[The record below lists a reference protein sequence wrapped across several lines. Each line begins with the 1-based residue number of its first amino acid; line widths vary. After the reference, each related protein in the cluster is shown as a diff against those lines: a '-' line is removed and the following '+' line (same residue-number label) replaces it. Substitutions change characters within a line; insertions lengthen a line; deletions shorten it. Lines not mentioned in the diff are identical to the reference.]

1 MALQCGIVG
10 LPNVGKSTLFNALT
24 ESSVP
29 AENYPFCT
37 IEPHVGIVE
46 LPDLRLNELGKIY
59 NPKKIIHAT
68 VEFTDIAGIVR
79 GASKGEGLGNKFLGQ
94 IRQTA
99 AIIHVVRC
107 FENENITHV
116 DGSVDP
122 TRDAETIETEL
133 LLADLE
139 TLDKRKHKTE
149 KMARSGEK
157 IAKKE
162 LGLVNRLL
170 KHCNEGHRARTL
182 PVDDADE
189 KNILRSLHLLSSKP
203 ILYIANVD
211 EAEIMQ
217 EERNKHVQALFDFA
231 EKEGN
236 SAVRICASIEQEIA
250 VLPDDEKGLFL
261 TEYNLPEPG
270 LHKVIHAGFRLLGLQ
285 TYFTCGEQEVR
296 AWTIPVGASAPKA
309 AGEIHTDFERGFIKA
324 EIFQYDEI
332 IKHGSEKILSDL
344 GLIRQE
350 GKQYIVKD
358 GDCIF
363 FKFNV

>member
-1 MALQCGIVG
+1 MSLQCGIVG

-37 IEPHVGIVE
+37 TEPHVGIVA
-46 LPDLRLNELGKIY
+46 LPDDRLKELGKIY
-59 NPKKIIHAT
+59 KPQKIVPAA
-68 VEFTDIAGIVR
+68 VEFTDIAGLVR

-107 FENENITHV
+107 FEDNNVTHV
-116 DGSVDP
+116 EGSVDP
-122 TRDAETIETEL
+122 IRDAETIETEL

-139 TLDKRKHKTE
+139 TLEKRHRKTE
-149 KMARSGEK
+149 KGARSGDK
-157 IAKKE
+157 AAKKE
-162 LGLVNRLL
+162 LDLINRLIQ
-170 KHCNEGHRARTL
+170 HCNDGHRARTL
-182 PVDDADE
+182 PIHDADE
-189 KNILRSLHLLSSKP
+189 KKILRSLHLLSSKP
-203 ILYIANVD
+203 ILYIANVN
-211 EAEIMQ
+211 ETEIIQ
-217 EERNKHVQALFDFA
+217 DERNKHIQALFDFA

-236 SAVRICASIEQEIA
+236 STIRICASIEQEIA
-250 VLPDDEKGLFL
+250 VLPKEEKELFL
-261 TEYNLPEPG
+261 IEYNLPEPG
-270 LHKVIHAGFRLLGLQ
+270 LHKVIHAGFSLLGLH
-285 TYFTCGEQEVR
+285 TFFTCGDKQVR

-332 IKHGSEKILSDL
+332 IEHGSEKALSDL

-363 FKFNV
+363 FKFNL

>member
-37 IEPHVGIVE
+37 IEPHVGIVA
-46 LPDLRLNELGKIY
+46 LPDDRLKELGKIY
-59 NPKKIIHAT
+59 KPQKIVPAA
-68 VEFTDIAGIVR
+68 VEFTDIAGLVR

-107 FENENITHV
+107 FEDDNVPHV
-116 DGSVDP
+116 EGSVDP
-122 TRDAETIETEL
+122 IRDAEIIETEL

-139 TLDKRKHKTE
+139 TLEKRHRKTE
-149 KMARSGEK
+149 KGARSGDK
-157 IAKKE
+157 TAKKE
-162 LGLVNRLL
+162 LDLINRLIQ
-170 KHCNEGHRARTL
+170 HCNEGHRARTL
-182 PVDDADE
+182 PVIDADE
-189 KNILRSLHLLSSKP
+189 RKILRSFHLLSSKP

-217 EERNKHVQALFDFA
+217 EERNKHIQALFVFA

-236 SAVRICASIEQEIA
+236 TAIQICASIEQEIA
-250 VLPDDEKGLFL
+250 VLPEEEKELFL

-270 LHKVIHAGFRLLGLQ
+270 LHKVIHAGFSLLGLH
-285 TYFTCGEQEVR
+285 TFFTCGDKQVR

-324 EIFQYDEI
+324 EIFQYEDI
-332 IKHGSEKILSDL
+332 IKYGSEKALSEL

-350 GKQYIVKD
+350 GKQYTVKD

>member
-24 ESSVP
+24 ESSIP

-37 IEPHVGIVE
+37 IEPHMGIVE
-46 LPDLRLNELGKIY
+46 LPDERLNKLNEIY
-59 NPKKIIHAT
+59 QPKKVTHAT
-68 VEFTDIAGIVR
+68 VEFTDIAGLVK
-79 GASKGEGLGNKFLGQ
+79 GASQGEGLGNQFLGQ

-107 FENENITHV
+107 FDDDNITHV
-116 DGSVDP
+116 DGSVNP
-122 TRDAETIETEL
+122 VRDAETIETEL

-139 TLDKRKHKTE
+139 TLEKRHHKTD
-149 KMARSGEK
+149 KIARSGDKE
-157 IAKKE
+157 AKKE
-162 LGLVNRLL
+162 LDLIQRLIQ
-170 KHCNEGHRARTL
+170 HCSDGKQARTL
-182 PVDDADE
+182 DTTEDE
-189 KNILRSLHLLSSKP
+189 KSIFKSLHLLTAKP
-203 ILYIANVD
+203 ILYIANVN
-211 EAEIMQ
+211 ETEIMSD
-217 EERNKHVQALFDFA
+217 ERNPHVQSLFDFA

-236 SAVRICASIEQEIA
+236 SAIRICAAIEQEIA
-250 VLPDDEKGLFL
+250 VLPKEETSLFL
-261 TEYNLPEPG
+261 AEYNLAEPG
-270 LHKVIHAGFRLLGLQ
+270 LHKVIRAGFDLLGLH
-285 TYFTCGEQEVR
+285 TYFTCGEKEVR
-296 AWTIPVGASAPKA
+296 AWTIPKGATAPNA

-324 EIFQYDEI
+324 EVFHYQDILQF
-332 IKHGSEKILSDL
+332 GSEKALTEQ